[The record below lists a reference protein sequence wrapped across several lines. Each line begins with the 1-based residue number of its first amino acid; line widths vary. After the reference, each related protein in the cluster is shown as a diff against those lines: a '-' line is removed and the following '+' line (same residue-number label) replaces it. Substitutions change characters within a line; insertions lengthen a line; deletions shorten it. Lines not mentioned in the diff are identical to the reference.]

1 MFLFYFYEYSC
12 ISNPLFQQYT
22 LLILKNRKK
31 KSLPFID
38 VRSVDLLKEMEK
50 TKLFLVCTFS
60 ALHIACGN
68 QFINSVKILL
78 ESGLKDTEDTS
89 GSLASSLAVKQPI
102 IDLIESYR

>member
-1 MFLFYFYEYSC
+1 MYA
-12 ISNPLFQQYT
+12 
-22 LLILKNRKK
+22 LLIFQRKWN
-31 KSLPFID
+31 
-38 VRSVDLLKEMEK
+38 K

-78 ESGLKDTEDTS
+78 GSGLKDTEDAS
-89 GSLASSLAVKQPI
+89 GSLASSLAIKQPI